1 MNILKTIDVIIAS
14 RPGTWQNFLINE
26 LSSYPVVQIVG
37 VTTGSLTALKI
48 SKQHQ
53 PGVLLIDSSIP
64 IEEAIAI
71 LESIELENP
80 GILTIAIADTH
91 QQQRKLTQAGADH
104 VVSTF
109 EFKSKIQGIF
119 NQFNEK
125 LPDTSASINED
136 LAAKN

>member
-1 MNILKTIDVIIAS
+1 MNMVKTIDVTIAS
-14 RPGTWQNFLINE
+14 RPGTWQNFLKNE
-26 LSSYPVVQIVG
+26 LSSYPFVRIVG

-64 IEEAIAI
+64 IEEVIAI
-71 LESIELENP
+71 LESIMLENP
-80 GILTIAIADTH
+80 GILTIVIADTT
-91 QQQRKLTQAGADH
+91 QQRRKLTHAGADH

-109 EFKSKIQGIF
+109 EFKLKIQEIF

-136 LAAKN
+136 LAENI